1 MQGKD
6 FKKCKDFANTI
17 DRFIEILNRG
27 DMKTQTHRQV
37 EQAGPRLA
45 QNVLKIMNVKMEPIH
60 VQKIHIVLI
69 PMLVTIVTAM
79 MVTILVTIFVII

>member
-1 MQGKD
+1 
-6 FKKCKDFANTI
+6 
-17 DRFIEILNRG
+17 
-27 DMKTQTHRQV
+27 MKTQTHRQV
-37 EQAGPRLA
+37 AQAGPRLA
-45 QNVLKIMNVKMEPIH
+45 QNVLKITNVKMELIH

>member
-6 FKKCKDFANTI
+6 FINCNDFANTI

-37 EQAGPRLA
+37 EQVGPRLA
-45 QNVLKIMNVKMEPIH
+45 QNVLKIMNVKIQEE
-60 VQKIHIVLI
+60 KKG
-69 PMLVTIVTAM
+69 LVKAVMFVPYTAGSK
-79 MVTILVTIFVII
+79 LK

>member
-6 FKKCKDFANTI
+6 FINCKDFANTI

-37 EQAGPRLA
+37 AQAGPRLA
-45 QNVLKIMNVKMEPIH
+45 QNVLKITNVKMELIH